1 MIRTKIKEKLAD
13 NGVEIL
19 LSILIITGI
28 YLIAALKMQIQ
39 YASMDDWRIEG
50 VLSGAFTGKPFY
62 SHSYVNAILGY
73 FLDG

>member
-39 YASMDDWRIEG
+39 YASMDDWRI
-50 VLSGAFTGKPFY
+50 
-62 SHSYVNAILGY
+62 
-73 FLDG
+73 